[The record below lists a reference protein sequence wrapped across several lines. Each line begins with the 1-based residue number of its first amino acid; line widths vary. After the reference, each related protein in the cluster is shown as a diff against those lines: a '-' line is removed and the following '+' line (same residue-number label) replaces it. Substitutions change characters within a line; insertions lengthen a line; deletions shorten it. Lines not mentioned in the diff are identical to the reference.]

1 MKKQQKLLIFCKTMK
16 KNDKNIFT
24 FFKTFFYFENSKV
37 IQDKTVN
44 YKSARQDK
52 TENCKLAR

>member
-1 MKKQQKLLIFCKTMK
+1 MTKIFLRFLKL
-16 KNDKNIFT
+16 
-24 FFKTFFYFENSKV
+24 FFYFENSKV